1 MLGNLVLHMQ
11 ISRDFRHQV
20 NHMVIPLTSLPAPS
34 GAKMDCH
41 YSVKDRILTPTCQ
54 TDTIVV
60 SSATLIMGP
69 TIITEEA
76 ERIST
81 MTTGTMMAGAM
92 TMMAEGTVVEVGSG
106 PPLATSSHSKD
117 VVYRAILGPF
127 HQVVLEIFLKLY
139 RVAPQFSTCL

>member
-1 MLGNLVLHMQ
+1 MFSDRCHMLGNLVLHMQ
-11 ISRDFRHQV
+11 ISRDFRHRV

-34 GAKMDCH
+34 GAKIHCH

-54 TDTIVV
+54 IDTIVV

-81 MTTGTMMAGAM
+81 MTTGIMMAGTM
-92 TMMAEGTVVEVGSG
+92 TMIAEGTVVEVGSG
-106 PPLATSSHSKD
+106 PHLDTSKHSKD
-117 VVYRAILGPF
+117 IFYRAILGPF
-127 HQVVLEIFLKLY
+127 H
-139 RVAPQFSTCL
+139 

>member
-34 GAKMDCH
+34 GAKMHCH
-41 YSVKDRILTPTCQ
+41 YSVKDRILTPICQ
-54 TDTIVV
+54 IDTIVV
-60 SSATLIMGP
+60 SPATPIMGQ

-81 MTTGTMMAGAM
+81 MTTETMMAGTMMAGTM
-92 TMMAEGTVVEVGSG
+92 TTIAEGTVVEVGNG
-106 PPLATSSHSKD
+106 PHLDTSKHSKD
-117 VVYRAILGPF
+117 IVYRAILGPF
-127 HQVVLEIFLKLY
+127 H
-139 RVAPQFSTCL
+139 